1 MRDSEIIRQRH
12 DFVYLFD
19 CQDGNPNGDP
29 ELAGAPRFDP
39 ETMQGLVSDVCLK
52 RKIRNYVHSLKSA
65 NGEEEPGYRIFVM
78 PGRSLE
84 AHQRLS
90 YEDLKMK
97 SGDLQPDKV
106 AAARAWMCRNF
117 YDIRAF
123 GAVMSTTAF
132 NCGQVRGPVQL
143 TFARS
148 VDRIFSTDH
157 SITRVAFTSDERAKR
172 VKGTSEFG
180 RKYTVAYGLYRAHG
194 FVNAPLAAHTGF
206 GVSDLKLLWNALT
219 AMFDHD
225 RSAAR
230 GLMCARGLY
239 VFRHDSA
246 LGHASAERLFER
258 IAVAR
263 KAGIAAPRCFDD
275 YSISPNDE
283 DLPPGVKLLQLIPGT

>member
-1 MRDSEIIRQRH
+1 MPEAGIVRQRY

-29 ELAGAPRFDP
+29 DLAGAPRFDP

-52 RKIRNYVHSLKSA
+52 RKIRNYVHLVKSA
-65 NGEEEPGYRIFVM
+65 SGAVEPGYRIFVM

-84 AHQRLS
+84 SQQRLP

-97 SGDLQPDKV
+97 SGDRQPDKI

-117 YDIRAF
+117 YDVRAF

-132 NCGQVRGPVQL
+132 NCGQVRGPIQL

-148 VDRIFSTDH
+148 LDPIFSTDH
-157 SITRVAFTSDERAKR
+157 SITRVAFAKEDRAKGA
-172 VKGTSEFG
+172 KGNSELG
-180 RKYTVAYGLYRAHG
+180 RKHTVAYGLYLAHG
-194 FVNAPLAAHTGF
+194 FVNAPLAAQTGF
-206 GVSDLKLLWNALT
+206 QEADLALLWSALEG
-219 AMFDHD
+219 MFEHD

-246 LGHASAERLFER
+246 LGDASADKLFER
-258 IAVAR
+258 VSVVG
-263 KAGIAAPRCFDD
+263 KPGIAAARCFED
-275 YSISPNDE
+275 YSVRASE
-283 DLPPGVKLLQLIPGT
+283 KDLPKGVRCSD